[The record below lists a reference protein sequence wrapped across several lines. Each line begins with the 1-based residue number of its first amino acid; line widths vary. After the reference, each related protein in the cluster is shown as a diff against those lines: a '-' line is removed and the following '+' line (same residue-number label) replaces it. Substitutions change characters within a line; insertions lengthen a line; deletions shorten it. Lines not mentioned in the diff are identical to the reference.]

1 MGVAGC
7 GRRHVAWRAVGLIVA
22 ILGASLML
30 SAPALA
36 ISQRGHSFSFAFGS
50 IADPSGVGVSAQS
63 GDVYVSDLSHK
74 RVQQFRSVI
83 ENGQIVGEPYVREIK
98 VSAPGAIAV
107 DNSTEG
113 TDPSRGDV
121 YVVSGGHVV
130 EKFGPEGESLGA
142 IKAFEIKGK
151 GKKLAG
157 ILGIAV
163 DASGHLFVSE
173 GGGVIYEFSDA
184 ASNESESELS
194 AAQAFPIEQTTERPG
209 LAVDSGD
216 DLYLDLS
223 EDTLPATGQGELLRE
238 IGAEFGAY
246 RAAAEEPAVP
256 FTVAAKLDSAANKLL
271 VPALDDEYASAIA
284 VNPRDVATNSVDE
297 RDDAYVV
304 NVTGYG
310 TGKASTV
317 AQFAPEAG
325 EHEGGHLIQRFGA
338 PNLVEGDAVAVN
350 PESGAVYVADEA
362 SGNVDLFQLET
373 PSRPTVEGVT
383 AESSTTLSDSE
394 TLSANVDPDGA
405 STSYYFEYGS
415 VGCLASSSCART
427 SPTEIEGFGDQPASV
442 PLASLAPGT
451 YSYRIV
457 AENTHGRVEGGEQT
471 FTILSSLGVLPDG
484 RGWELVSPPN
494 KAGAEPEAIRRE
506 GGLIEASPEGNA
518 ITYAADGPMPAEASP
533 EGNRNP
539 EPTQVLSVRG
549 GEGWSSQDITTANST
564 GAGPAPGERWE
575 YQLFSS
581 DLALSLVDP
590 FPGVH
595 GYGRL
600 AQPPLSPPIIP
611 AEAGKQ
617 ENTLYLRDD
626 APLSPAAAEEQNYEQ
641 AKENGVTM
649 GNPGYLALVT
659 ELNGP
664 GAGFG
669 RSLKVEASGVVAE
682 AATPDLSH
690 VVYRSEAVK
699 PGLYEWSKGHSEL
712 ISVLENGIISRGQPV
727 TQPSTSGLRSR
738 AKNPPT
744 SGMRSRKTAR
754 ACSGTYYEAA
764 TEATHLEAPR
774 PANRRNHRRSSSTRW
789 KKVSPTRSHAQRGL
803 PDRERRRI

>member
-7 GRRHVAWRAVGLIVA
+7 GRRHVAWRAAGLIVA
-22 ILGASLML
+22 MLGASLML

-50 IADPSGVGVSAQS
+50 IAHPSGVGVSAQS
-63 GDVYVSDLSHK
+63 GDVYVSDPSHK
-74 RVQQFRSVI
+74 RVQQFKPVI

-107 DNSTEG
+107 DNSSEG
-113 TDPSRGDV
+113 TDPSQGDV
-121 YVVSGGHVV
+121 YVVSGGHLV
-130 EKFGPEGESLGA
+130 EKLGPKGESLGA

-173 GGGVIYEFSDA
+173 GGGVVYEFSDA
-184 ASNESESELS
+184 ASNESEAELS
-194 AAQAFPIEQTTERPG
+194 AAQAFPNEQTTERPG
-209 LAVDSGD
+209 FAVDSGD
-216 DLYLDLS
+216 DLYLDLT
-223 EDTLPATGQGELLRE
+223 EDTSELSPEGKLLRE
-238 IGAEFGAY
+238 IRSEFEAY
-246 RAAAEEPAVP
+246 RTAAEEPEVP
-256 FTVAAKLDSAANKLL
+256 FTLAAKLDSAANKVL

-284 VNPRDVATNSVDE
+284 VNPQDVATNGVDE

-304 NVTGYG
+304 NVAGYG

-317 AQFAPEAG
+317 AQFAPEEG
-325 EHEGGHLIQRFGA
+325 EHESGHLIQRFGA

-350 PESGAVYVADEA
+350 PESGAVYVADAA
-362 SGNVDLFQLET
+362 SGNVDLFQLEA
-373 PSRPTVEGVT
+373 PSRPTVEGVS

-427 SPTEIEGFGDQPASV
+427 SPAEIEGFGDQAASV

-457 AENTHGRVEGGEQT
+457 AENTHGRVQGGEQT

-564 GAGPAPGERWE
+564 GPAPPSENGGST
-575 YQLFSS
+575 SS
-581 DLALSLVDP
+581 
-590 FPGVH
+590 
-595 GYGRL
+595 
-600 AQPPLSPPIIP
+600 SPATSRSRSSIPSPACTDTEGSRSRRCRRRHP

-626 APLSPAAAEEQNYEQ
+626 APLC
-641 AKENGVTM
+641 
-649 GNPGYLALVT
+649 
-659 ELNGP
+659 
-664 GAGFG
+664 AGG
-669 RSLKVEASGVVAE
+669 S
-682 AATPDLSH
+682 
-690 VVYRSEAVK
+690 
-699 PGLYEWSKGHSEL
+699 
-712 ISVLENGIISRGQPV
+712 
-727 TQPSTSGLRSR
+727 
-738 AKNPPT
+738 
-744 SGMRSRKTAR
+744 
-754 ACSGTYYEAA
+754 
-764 TEATHLEAPR
+764 
-774 PANRRNHRRSSSTRW
+774 
-789 KKVSPTRSHAQRGL
+789 
-803 PDRERRRI
+803 